1 MGEEETMYD
10 KIVRKTGIRILR
22 PQDAAICDALVG
34 SVVFVS
40 NQSAQVIRSNPS
52 KLIGINEGS
61 DYPYVTDGGSCGY
74 IFPLSFELIQ
84 EGLL

>member
-1 MGEEETMYD
+1 MYD

-34 SVVFVS
+34 SAVFVS
-40 NQSAQVIRSNPS
+40 NQPVNVVQSNPS
-52 KLIGINEGS
+52 KLIGIDEGS
-61 DYPYVTDGGSCGY
+61 NYPYVTDEGSYGY